1 MATAAKSGEMKNI
14 MTEVP
19 IKPTRL
25 VCQEKYLN
33 DGLKKS
39 YGEKRLDYHKNF
51 RLLSKWLNVPLSK
64 DVQNSKKKFVNNIFV
79 FQIKCFKK
87 KPTICDIKNMKSALK
102 YKVDFSYSK

>member
-33 DGLKKS
+33 DGLKKKKL
-39 YGEKRLDYHKNF
+39 EK
-51 RLLSKWLNVPLSK
+51 NV
-64 DVQNSKKKFVNNIFV
+64 KKI
-79 FQIKCFKK
+79 
-87 KPTICDIKNMKSALK
+87 S
-102 YKVDFSYSK
+102 FS